1 MLGDF
6 LLVGSIRKFRETF
19 RVLFRR
25 EDATLGELDRVV
37 TSDNACDLLTVTSFD
52 IEFSSFLDLV
62 SVFINF
68 ISSFA
73 ENDVFVCECSVHQI
87 LLNGLIFIGI
97 QSWFKDLIS
106 L

>member
-6 LLVGSIRKFRETF
+6 ILVGAIRKFREAL
-19 RVLFRR
+19 RVLSRR

-37 TSDNACDLLTVTSFD
+37 TSDYACDLLTVTRFD

-68 ISSFA
+68 IFSFA
-73 ENDVFVCECSVHQI
+73 ENNVFVCECSVHQI
-87 LLNGLIFIGI
+87 SLNGLIFRGI